1 MIKEKRNKGFIS
13 GLVVSLFFLAFAG
26 MMLFLW
32 NRHQN
37 PTASFPEAKKS
48 GDTVIVIAGKDK
60 GKTGKVIKTLV
71 KENRVIVEG
80 VNIQTK
86 HKKAKSPKDEAGLI
100 KIEGSIDV
108 SNVMYFD
115 TKVNKPS
122 RIGYALEGDKKVRI
136 SKKSGSK
143 IDK

>member
-1 MIKEKRNKGFIS
+1 MKI
-13 GLVVSLFFLAFAG
+13 
-26 MMLFLW
+26 
-32 NRHQN
+32 
-37 PTASFPEAKKS
+37 KS

-60 GKTGKVIKTLV
+60 GKTGKVVKTLP

-86 HKKAKSPKDEAGLI
+86 HKKARGPKDEAGLL

-108 SNVMYFD
+108 SNVMYYD
-115 TKVNKPS
+115 AKEKKPS
-122 RIGYALEGDKKVRI
+122 RIGYVIDGDKKVRV
-136 SKKSGSK
+136 SKKSGTK

>member
-1 MIKEKRNKGFIS
+1 MKI
-13 GLVVSLFFLAFAG
+13 
-26 MMLFLW
+26 
-32 NRHQN
+32 
-37 PTASFPEAKKS
+37 KS

-71 KENRVIVEG
+71 KDINIATRHIKKQGTQPGQIVQME
-80 VNIQTK
+80 K
-86 HKKAKSPKDEAGLI
+86 P
-100 KIEGSIDV
+100 IDV

>member
-1 MIKEKRNKGFIS
+1 MKI
-13 GLVVSLFFLAFAG
+13 
-26 MMLFLW
+26 
-32 NRHQN
+32 
-37 PTASFPEAKKS
+37 KS

-60 GKTGKVIKTLV
+60 GKTGKVLKTLV
-71 KENRVIVEG
+71 
-80 VNIQTK
+80 K